1 MYSQTC
7 IFITSNILQTFALGL
22 YHKLNSASDLLTWV
36 TTRRLYNT
44 VIPRP
49 RHFALI
55 ILCPQTQYIKR
66 SVQICMYI
74 QCWRCLWIVELP
86 KSQSRAWP
94 SCWNSEA
101 KHPWRS
107 KGTKLHNRTMMVS
120 KFTERHGLT
129 EASIKV
135 FEATD
140 VNKQQQLDKELH
152 ECLLTKRRFCRRRR
166 GLCLARLQCLVSS
179 SHLQGLI
186 YCHLYC

>member
-1 MYSQTC
+1 VYKFVCTYNVEDV
-7 IFITSNILQTFALGL
+7 FEL
-22 YHKLNSASDLLTWV
+22 LNYQNLNLVLDHLV
-36 TTRRLYNT
+36 E
-44 VIPRP
+44 
-49 RHFALI
+49 
-55 ILCPQTQYIKR
+55 
-66 SVQICMYI
+66 I
-74 QCWRCLWIVELP
+74 Q
-86 KSQSRAWP
+86 KQSTLE
-94 SCWNSEA
+94 EA
-101 KHPWRS
+101 KELEP
-107 KGTKLHNRTMMVS
+107 KLHNRTMMVS